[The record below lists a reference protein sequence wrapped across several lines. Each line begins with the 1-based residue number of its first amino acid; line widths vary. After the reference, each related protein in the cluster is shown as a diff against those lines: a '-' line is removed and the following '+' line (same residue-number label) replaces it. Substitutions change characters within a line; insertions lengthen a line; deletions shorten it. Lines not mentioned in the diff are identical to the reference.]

1 MLTHEPQ
8 AFNSLQRGF
17 TRAGRLEK
25 RTGTKERTNGRNR
38 DELEYFF
45 PAYHHGLS
53 AWVMDLPD
61 PLHPAALPALPGAD
75 GL

>member
-8 AFNSLQRGF
+8 AFDSVQRGF
-17 TRAGRLEK
+17 ARAGGLEK

-38 DELEYFF
+38 DELEYLF

-53 AWVMDLPD
+53 AWVMDMPL